1 MSNPLEV
8 TYKLNADDVQA
19 AQWHRARTSPSMR
32 RNYRI
37 LSVFVLLLTLLPVLF
52 VSWLAEFEWWATGA
66 FGFLAVIAWVF
77 QCPRSYRQGLER
89 STLKMLREGRNAL
102 LQCTYRMEIDE
113 RGMSVRSE
121 MGESRLSWDAVE
133 RVDETDAHIF
143 IYVGSLTGHAV
154 PKWAF
159 ESNGRAREFFE
170 AACEFQRRAE
180 FS

>member
-1 MSNPLEV
+1 MATPLEV
-8 TYKLNADDVQA
+8 TYKLNVDDIQA
-19 AQWHRARTSPSMR
+19 AQWHCMRTSPSMR

-37 LSVFVLLLTLLPVLF
+37 VSVLVLLLTLLPVVFILQF
-52 VSWLAEFEWWATGA
+52 AEFEWWATGLFA
-66 FGFLAVIAWVF
+66 ALVFVAWVF
-77 QCPRSYRQGLER
+77 QFPRSYRQGLER
-89 STLKMLREGRNAL
+89 NTRKMLREGRNAL

-113 RGMSVRSE
+113 RGVSVRSE

-170 AACEFQRRAE
+170 AASEFQRRAE

>member
-1 MSNPLEV
+1 MATPLGV
-8 TYKLNADDVQA
+8 TYKLNVDDIQA
-19 AQWHRARTSPSMR
+19 AQWHCLRTSPSMR

-37 LSVFVLLLTLLPVLF
+37 ASVLVLLLTLTA
-52 VSWLAEFEWWATGA
+52 LALISAALDAEWWVVGVLTVPVVA
-66 FGFLAVIAWVF
+66 FWVF
-77 QCPRSYRQGLER
+77 QFPRSYRQGLER
-89 STLKMLREGRNAL
+89 NTRKMLREGRNAL
-102 LQCTYRMEIDE
+102 LQCNFRMEIDE
-113 RGMSVRSE
+113 RGLSVKSE

-143 IYVGSLTGHAV
+143 IYVGSLTGHTV

-170 AACEFQRRAE
+170 AASEFQRRAE